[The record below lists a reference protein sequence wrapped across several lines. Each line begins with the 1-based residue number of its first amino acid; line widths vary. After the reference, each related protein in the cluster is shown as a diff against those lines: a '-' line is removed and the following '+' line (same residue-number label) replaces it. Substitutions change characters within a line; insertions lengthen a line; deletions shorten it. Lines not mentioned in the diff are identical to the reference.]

1 MAEEQSNDEDWPW
14 QWAGTS
20 QAPKPPV
27 PPAEQPSAPDVRRP
41 RASEP
46 VRRPRPVKRPAPV
59 ARPRARSVTPRATP
73 ARERPSLGQPHG
85 RQRLLDAGLLI
96 LAVVVVVLAVL
107 ALQG

>member
-1 MAEEQSNDEDWPW
+1 VAEEQSNDEDWPW